1 MSKLKDHLACTGI
14 LLGLSLGQICL
25 AQNVSFPE
33 DVTIRRKS
41 NPVPSLPLNP
51 VASPNI
57 ATPNVATT
65 NISQYVVYVPDPA
78 NLPKVKTVVPDA
90 FVSNLDSGQRVV
102 QIGRFNNLD
111 LAQKRVDELK
121 RSGLD
126 AQLQTAR
133 VAQIPVQVPS
143 NPPIPTTPKTIPI
156 APAVGLPDVPS
167 VPVTPVTNSARV
179 LTIPPVVTPLPA
191 PPSVTEN
198 STPKENS
205 GNRFFVIIPSTEDS
219 VLGKARAIVPSARLT
234 STTRGTYIEVQG
246 YPDRSSAETLNVTMR
261 SQGLD
266 TRVIFF

>member
-57 ATPNVATT
+57 ATPNVTTT

-90 FVSNLDSGQRVV
+90 FVSSLDSRQRVV

-126 AQLQTAR
+126 AQLQPAR
-133 VAQIPVQVPS
+133 GVTTQVPS
-143 NPPIPTTPKTIPI
+143 NPIPTTIPI

>member
-1 MSKLKDHLACTGI
+1 MSKLKDHLAYTGI

-33 DVTIRRKS
+33 DVTIRRNTNLPS
-41 NPVPSLPLNP
+41 NPTVINS
-51 VASPNI
+51 
-57 ATPNVATT
+57 
-65 NISQYVVYVPDPA
+65 SQYLVYVPDPA
-78 NLPKVKTVVPDA
+78 NLLNIKTVAPDA

-126 AQLQTAR
+126 AQLQPAR
-133 VAQIPVQVPS
+133 GVTTQVPS
-143 NPPIPTTPKTIPI
+143 NPIPTTIPI
-156 APAVGLPDVPS
+156 TPTVGLPDVP
-167 VPVTPVTNSARV
+167 NSASV

-191 PPSVTEN
+191 PPSITEN
-198 STPKENS
+198 STPREAS

-219 VLGKARAIVPSARLT
+219 VLGKARTIVPSARLT

-246 YPDRSSAETLNVTMR
+246 YPDRPSAETLNVTMR